1 MQQVKIGIQISKK
14 KTTFYGETSFFKKK
28 KGLATR
34 FAQSTFI
41 HYQAISHTDHSNLEF
56 RDLLWI

>member
-1 MQQVKIGIQISKK
+1 MQQVKLGIQISKK

-28 KGLATR
+28 GLAKR
-34 FAQSTFI
+34 FAQSTFV

-56 RDLLWI
+56 RVLLQI